1 MSRKL
6 ATWAGKSC
14 FEYDGCVEAGT
25 VIRFGE
31 NCRYRQCV
39 TREQYAHLLRHFGGS
54 TVDIGTSRD
63 NPPEGSVGEWLQA
76 HVCKTAI
83 ASYVGAI
90 LVAERYARRVHGSKI
105 QFTRREVS

>member
-1 MSRKL
+1 MSRKF

-14 FEYDGCVEAGT
+14 FEYDGCVKTGT
-25 VIRFGE
+25 VIHFGKDGKWKQ
-31 NCRYRQCV
+31 RV
-39 TREQYAHLLRHFGGS
+39 TAEQYACMLRHFGGS

-90 LVAERYARRVHGSKI
+90 LVAEKYACRVYASKI